1 MAWRENLV
9 EKIGSLV
16 TAILL
21 VLYVQS
27 QLHPIIERVYEVPI
41 ELVNVPSNY
50 EVSLLTGNRLR
61 ITVRGVKERV
71 ETTSADRI
79 RATIDLRDA
88 QLGETQLPV
97 RLQYPPE
104 WDTQLTLIPERHR
117 VRVRIEQR
125 LARQIPIKVVLSGEP
140 ELKEVLAEA
149 IPEPSSVRITG
160 VASVVRRV
168 RTVQINFD
176 LTGLQGD
183 LEVETT
189 PVVLDGNG
197 APILNVQVNPST
209 VRLRVRLIP
218 QPTSKTV
225 PVSPRLGDLPPF
237 PYRVVWFSVEPVSV
251 QLRGSPA
258 RLAEINVIETQP
270 ISLKNATRDIRL
282 RVPLRVPI
290 GVEIVGEKE
299 VTVQVRIQ
307 REATQEE
314 PSTPTNKEGGP

>member
-1 MAWRENLV
+1 MLWRENLV

-50 EVSLLTGNRLR
+50 EVNLPTGNRLR

-71 ETTSADRI
+71 EATSADRI
-79 RATIDLRDA
+79 RATVDLKDA
-88 QLGETQLPV
+88 QLGESQLPV

-104 WDTQLTLIPERHR
+104 WDTQLTLVPERQR

>member
-1 MAWRENLV
+1 MAWRENLL
-9 EKIGSLV
+9 EKVGALV

-41 ELVNVPSNY
+41 ELVNVPVNY
-50 EVSLLTGNRLR
+50 EVSVLTGSRLK
-61 ITVRGVKERV
+61 ITVRGVKEHV
-71 ETTSADRI
+71 ESVSADRI
-79 RATIDLRDA
+79 RATIDLKEVP
-88 QLGETQLPV
+88 LGETQVPV
-97 RLQYPPE
+97 RIQYPPE
-104 WDTQLTLIPERHR
+104 WNEHLTLFPERQR

-125 LARQIPIKVVLSGEP
+125 LARQMLLKVVLSGTP
-140 ELKEVLAEA
+140 GVREVLAEA
-149 IPEPSSVRITG
+149 IPEPMSVRVTG
-160 VASVVRRV
+160 VASLIRHIRA
-168 RTVQINFD
+168 VQVNFD

-189 PVVLDGNG
+189 PVAVDEQGV
-197 APILNVQVNPST
+197 PVLNVQVNPST

-270 ISLKNATRDIRL
+270 ISLKNMTQDAQL
-282 RVPLRVPI
+282 RVPLRVPT
-290 GVEIVGEKE
+290 GVQVMGARE
-299 VTVQVRIQ
+299 VRVQVRIE
-307 REATQEE
+307 RETPPSQTKEE
-314 PSTPTNKEGGP
+314 SP